1 MLKVPSLFEPEDRR
15 HVKYMEYHVVAYEEI
30 TEKRILDKTRKQHKD
45 EEEETGGESSARKDE
60 DKEMG
65 VESST
70 INKRD
75 DPREYCEQKK
85 RVTTPISI
93 EDLFKPRSLQA
104 GVGKNDIRRVLLYGN
119 PGSGKTCIS
128 KAIAHK
134 WAMGEI
140 LQELEAVYVVPIRRL
155 NLAKAKGGRG
165 EAIEEVV
172 ARMCFKQKGSD
183 DEFEKLKTQ
192 INDDLD
198 MSSTLLV
205 FDGLDEAD
213 DDARDFLS
221 EAEKGECKL
230 LILTRPYNLR
240 GIQTRVDC
248 RFECLGFNDQQ
259 LERYINKE
267 LQHDEASR
275 LVHAL
280 RQNRGMW
287 ETAHTP
293 VTAHILCSL
302 SKAHGTSIEY
312 RGERASMFRIYGNM
326 ANFVWERF
334 KERPEARMANKD
346 TVFGDLE
353 KIAFE
358 ALRSGQIL
366 IEERIVKS
374 QTTST
379 NTTKIFKESGFLL
392 LILEGQQY
400 QFPHLTFQEY
410 FAGRF
415 IANSLKS
422 RGSDEES
429 RVLNFIQA
437 EKYNQ
442 KHELTMHFAVNA
454 FAKSRREDAL
464 HEMLSIIDDQPVE
477 VLGIQ
482 HSLLRMRVLEAVLE
496 ETEEN
501 VLEDLLNDKQATKL
515 AESARQLLKCTI
527 KDDLIREIVVKELQ
541 KLSRILE
548 GFPQVLNDIVDEVK
562 ILLACKHDLTDME
575 MAKITDDLKLARHS
589 PKHSYEVTQFIL
601 RLEREVNN
609 WCNSRECMK
618 RIESVALQVP
628 QHAGE
633 ILPTLAKFCDDDT
646 QIVRNYA
653 LEAIG
658 RVVAAAPH
666 LAGEFLSTLSK
677 GCDDENENVRKNAL
691 KAIGRVVVAAPQH
704 AGEFLPTLSKGRED
718 ENENV
723 RKNAL
728 KAIGRVVAAAPQH
741 AGEFLPTLSKGC
753 EDDIGMVREHALE
766 AIGRV
771 VAAAPHLAGEHLP
784 TLAEGCDDVDRIVRV
799 YALEAIGRVVAAA
812 PHHAG
817 EFLPTLSK
825 GCDDADR
832 IVRKNA
838 LKAIGRV
845 VAAAPQHAGEF
856 LPTLSKGCED
866 DIGMVREHAL
876 EAIGRVVAAAPH
888 LAGEHLP
895 TLAEGCDDVDR
906 IVRVYALEAIGRV
919 VAAAPHHAGEF
930 LPTLSKGCDDADRI
944 VRKNALK
951 AIGRVVAAAPQ
962 HAGEFLPTLAE
973 GCADVDRI
981 VREYALEAIGR
992 VVAAAPQHAG
1002 EFLSTLE
1009 EGCDDADWIVR
1020 EHALEAIGRVVEAA
1034 PHHAGEFL
1042 PTLSKGCD
1050 DADRIVRKNALKAIG
1065 RVVVA
1070 APQHAG
1076 EFLPTLLKGCDDDIG
1091 IVRKNALETI
1101 GRVVAAAPQ
1110 HTGEFLP
1117 TVSKACN
1124 DSFWIVR
1131 KNALEA
1137 IGRVVAAAP
1146 HLAGEYL
1153 PTLSKACD
1161 DGFWMVRENAL
1172 EAIGRVVAAAPHL
1185 ADEYLPTLSKGCDD
1199 ENENVRDAARTLLK
1213 AIKAERVIPSSLM
1226 SLSTYKGGLSFFFVQ
1241 NSFTVDILTR
1251 SDTALLVMHTISSQ
1265 EIGRCEKKSIE
1276 QFLWYLRREFEEKFP
1291 GLVNKLGMSELVL
1304 TVSKR
1309 PRKLQW
1315 WQRFRI

>member
-1 MLKVPSLFEPEDRR
+1 
-15 HVKYMEYHVVAYEEI
+15 MEYHVVAYEEI
-30 TEKRILDKTRKQHKD
+30 TEKRILNKTRKQHKD

-60 DKEMG
+60 DEDEEMG

-93 EDLFKPRSLQA
+93 EDLFKPRSLEA

-172 ARMCFKQKGSD
+172 ARMCFKQKGND

-302 SKAHGTSIEY
+302 SKAHGTSIED
-312 RGERASMFRIYGNM
+312 RGERASMFRIYGDM

-334 KERPEARMANKD
+334 KEKPEARMANKD

-379 NTTKIFKESGFLL
+379 NTTRIFKESGFLL
-392 LILEGQQY
+392 LVLEGQQY

-429 RVLNFIQA
+429 RALNFIQA

-454 FAKSRREDAL
+454 FAKSRRKDAL

-482 HSLLRMRVLEAVLE
+482 HCLLRMRVLETILE
-496 ETEEN
+496 EADEN
-501 VLEDLLNDKQATKL
+501 DLEDILNDKKATEL
-515 AESARQLLKCTI
+515 AESTRQLLKCTI
-527 KDDLIREIVVKELQ
+527 EDDLIREIVVEELQ
-541 KLSRILE
+541 QLSRVLE
-548 GFPQVLNDIVDEVK
+548 GFPQVLDDIIEEVK
-562 ILLACKHDLTDME
+562 KLLECKRYLTETE
-575 MAKITDDLKLARHS
+575 MAKIANDLKLARHS
-589 PKHSYEVTQFIL
+589 PKHSYEATQFIL
-601 RLEREVNN
+601 RLEREVDN
-609 WCNSRECMK
+609 WCSLEERTR
-618 RIESVALQVP
+618 RIKSVAAVLH
-628 QHAGE
+628 HADE
-633 ILPTLAKFCDDDT
+633 LMETLAKGCDDANW
-646 QIVRNYA
+646 IVRKKAFDAISGVVAAAPQHNVKILSTLSKGCFDEDADVRKNA

-658 RVVAAAPH
+658 RVVAAAPQH
-666 LAGEFLSTLSK
+666 AGEILPTIAK
-677 GCDDENENVRKNAL
+677 WCDDGDPIVRKNAL
-691 KAIGRVVVAAPQH
+691 
-704 AGEFLPTLSKGRED
+704 E
-718 ENENV
+718 
-723 RKNAL
+723 
-728 KAIGRVVAAAPQH
+728 AIGRVVAAAPQH

-753 EDDIGMVREHALE
+753 
-766 AIGRV
+766 
-771 VAAAPHLAGEHLP
+771 
-784 TLAEGCDDVDRIVRV
+784 
-799 YALEAIGRVVAAA
+799 
-812 PHHAG
+812 
-817 EFLPTLSK
+817 
-825 GCDDADR
+825 
-832 IVRKNA
+832 
-838 LKAIGRV
+838 
-845 VAAAPQHAGEF
+845 
-856 LPTLSKGCED
+856 
-866 DIGMVREHAL
+866 
-876 EAIGRVVAAAPH
+876 
-888 LAGEHLP
+888 
-895 TLAEGCDDVDR
+895 
-906 IVRVYALEAIGRV
+906 
-919 VAAAPHHAGEF
+919 
-930 LPTLSKGCDDADRI
+930 
-944 VRKNALK
+944 
-951 AIGRVVAAAPQ
+951 
-962 HAGEFLPTLAE
+962 
-973 GCADVDRI
+973 
-981 VREYALEAIGR
+981 
-992 VVAAAPQHAG
+992 
-1002 EFLSTLE
+1002 
-1009 EGCDDADWIVR
+1009 
-1020 EHALEAIGRVVEAA
+1020 
-1034 PHHAGEFL
+1034 
-1042 PTLSKGCD
+1042 
-1050 DADRIVRKNALKAIG
+1050 
-1065 RVVVA
+1065 
-1070 APQHAG
+1070 
-1076 EFLPTLLKGCDDDIG
+1076 DDDI
-1091 IVRKNALETI
+1091 E
-1101 GRVVAAAPQ
+1101 
-1110 HTGEFLP
+1110 
-1117 TVSKACN
+1117 
-1124 DSFWIVR
+1124 
-1131 KNALEA
+1131 
-1137 IGRVVAAAP
+1137 
-1146 HLAGEYL
+1146 
-1153 PTLSKACD
+1153 
-1161 DGFWMVRENAL
+1161 M
-1172 EAIGRVVAAAPHL
+1172 
-1185 ADEYLPTLSKGCDD
+1185 
-1199 ENENVRDAARTLLK
+1199 VRDAARTLLK
-1213 AIKAERVIPSSLM
+1213 AINPERVIPSSLM
-1226 SLSTYKGGLSFFFVQ
+1226 SLSTYKGSRLSFFFVQ
-1241 NSFTVDILTR
+1241 NSFTVDLLTR
-1251 SDTALLVMHTISSQ
+1251 SDTTVLVIHTTSSQ
-1265 EIGRCEKKSIE
+1265 EIGKYEKQYIE
-1276 QFLWYLRREFEEKFP
+1276 QFLRYLRREFEKKFP
-1291 GLVNKLGMSELVL
+1291 GVFDKLGMSELVL
-1304 TVSKR
+1304 TASER
-1309 PRKLQW
+1309 PRKRQW
-1315 WQRFRI
+1315 WRRFRV